1 MMMTDSERKWPPIP
15 GDFEV
20 KDPDGCVAVCTL
32 GKKIQ
37 VPADYA
43 IIGTCKTE
51 NIGIERIIVNVVSNP
66 NIRFFILAGPEVP
79 GHHTGQTL
87 RSLYEYG
94 VDEKTRKIINA
105 PGAIPYIEN
114 VPLDAVERFRQQVE
128 LIDMLRNQNPEE
140 IARAVQDAIPRNP
153 GPLAEEPIW
162 MTMEAR
168 SSARSRVGVTTSVNV
183 LPELGL
189 GLDINTSLL
198 TSGEPK
204 AMVCMHPASVVAE
217 IKSDEKG
224 TLLVC
229 KEL

>member
-1 MMMTDSERKWPPIP
+1 MLTDSERKWPPIP

-20 KDPDGCVAVCTL
+20 KDPKGCVAVCTV
-32 GKKIQ
+32 GKKIK

-51 NIGIERIIVNVVSNP
+51 NIGIERIIVNIVSNP
-66 NIRFFILAGPEVP
+66 NIRFFVLAGPEVP

-87 RSLYEYG
+87 HSLYEYG
-94 VDEKTRKIINA
+94 IDEKTRKIINA

-114 VPLDAVERFRQQVE
+114 VPLNAVERFRNQVE

-140 IARAVQDAIPRNP
+140 IARAVQNANQKNP
-153 GPLAEEPIW
+153 GPINEEPIW
-162 MTMEAR
+162 VTMTAK
-168 SSARSRVGVTTSVNV
+168 SSQRPRIGIGTSVNV

-204 AMVCMHPASVVAE
+204 AMVCTHPSLVITE
-217 IKSDEKG
+217 IKSDESG